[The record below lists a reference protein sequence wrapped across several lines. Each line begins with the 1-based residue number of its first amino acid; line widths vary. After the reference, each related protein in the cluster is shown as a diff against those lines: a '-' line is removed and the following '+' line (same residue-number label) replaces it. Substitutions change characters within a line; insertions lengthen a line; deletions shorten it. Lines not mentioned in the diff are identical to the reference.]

1 MSASEYTGLPYL
13 IIDLVALALVC
24 VICVL
29 TEEEDELARATA
41 TT

>member
-13 IIDLVALALVC
+13 ILDLIALAIVA

-29 TEEEDELARATA
+29 TEEKTN
-41 TT
+41 